1 MRAVPIF
8 TVGIVNVIRVFVLR
22 RKQSQLTE
30 ETFESLVDVLI
41 FALSIIFNEARSILD
56 HLAELIT
63 PVYCE
68 INVYS
73 SASLA

>member
-30 ETFESLVDVLI
+30 KTFESLVDVLI

-63 PVYCE
+63 TLC
-68 INVYS
+68 ND
-73 SASLA
+73 LG

>member
-56 HLAELIT
+56 HLAELI
-63 PVYCE
+63 
-68 INVYS
+68 
-73 SASLA
+73 SALYAQQMLQHG